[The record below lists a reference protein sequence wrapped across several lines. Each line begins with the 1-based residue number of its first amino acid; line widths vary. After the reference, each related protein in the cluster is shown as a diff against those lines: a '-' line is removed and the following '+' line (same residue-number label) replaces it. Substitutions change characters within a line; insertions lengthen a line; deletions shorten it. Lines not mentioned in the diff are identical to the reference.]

1 MYAWSQSRH
10 TLPGWYGAGTGLEAA
25 RAQHGPELLRSAY
38 GSWPFFRSLIDDTEA
53 MLARADMEISA
64 CYDQLAPAEL
74 AAIAES
80 IRNEFQLTV
89 KLVCEIKGS
98 AELLDSERTL
108 QRSIALRNPYVDP
121 MNLMQVDLLRRWREG
136 GRSDP
141 GLLEALLA
149 SVTGIGLGLQ
159 TTG

>member
-1 MYAWSQSRH
+1 MVTLAAYASRAG
-10 TLPGWYGAGTGLEAA
+10 LVPAQDCARCVAERGA
-25 RAQHGPELLRSAY
+25 ELVRSAY
-38 GSWPFFRSLIDDTEA
+38 QSWPFFRSLIDDIEA

-64 CYDQLAPAEL
+64 CYDQLAPPEL
-74 AAIAES
+74 APIAAV
-80 IRNEFQLTV
+80 IRAEFDLT
-89 KLVCEIKGS
+89 CEAGLPVS
-98 AELLDSERTL
+98 RASTELLDSDRTL

-141 GLLEALLA
+141 ALLEALLA
-149 SVTGIGLGLQ
+149 SVAGIGLGLQ